1 MKYIHITDTH
11 LDHLFPQTN
20 GLTKEQLM
28 KQHVALVE
36 SFISRLTSENE
47 VQNYFLT
54 GDISSGELIG
64 SHLRMLAEGFLKK
77 GKRLFFIL
85 GNHDYYGSSFASVE
99 QEVKNLAA
107 DKKYKKTL
115 FYVNSKSWFDK
126 TEQVLV
132 AGSNG
137 WYDGEYSPFTY
148 NSVEM
153 NDYYLIKELKE
164 IRLKSRDEL
173 FLKNKDLSKNYVA
186 SLVQDIEFGILGYN
200 PKNIAVLT
208 HVPVFME
215 LSTYKG
221 KISDDVWMPCFS
233 SKFMGDALLNLA
245 NKYQEINFHVFC
257 GHSHGEAN
265 YSPLPNL
272 SCRTGKARYGTP
284 EESIYKGEI
293 C

>member
-1 MKYIHITDTH
+1 MKYVHITDIH
-11 LDHLFPQTN
+11 LDHLFPRDPK
-20 GLTKEQLM
+20 LTKEQIM
-28 KQHVALVE
+28 KHHVSFVE
-36 SFISRLTSENE
+36 EFITKLTNE
-47 VQNYFLT
+47 KEIKNFFLT

-64 SHLRMLAEGFLKK
+64 SHLKMLAEGFLKK

-99 QEVKNLAA
+99 QEVKNLSIE
-107 DKKYKKTL
+107 KKYKNTL
-115 FYVNSKSWFDK
+115 FYVNSKSWFDRS
-126 TEQVLV
+126 EQILI

-137 WYDGEYSPFTY
+137 WYDGEYSPFTN

-164 IRLKSRDEL
+164 SRLTSRDKL
-173 FLKNKDLSKNYVA
+173 FLKNKDIAKNYVTN
-186 SLVQDIEFGILGYN
+186 LVQDIEFGILGYN
-200 PKNIAVLT
+200 PKNIVVLT

-221 KISDDVWMPCFS
+221 KMSDDIWMPCFS

-245 NKYQEINFHVFC
+245 NKYQEIKFHVFC
-257 GHSHGEAN
+257 GHSHGEAK
-265 YSPLPNL
+265 YSPRPNL
-272 SCRTGKARYGTP
+272 VCRTGKSVYGSP